1 MMISHWLA
9 KQLSL
14 QTVSQAPS
22 SLPLVCIVC
31 TCLSVLVPTHWG
43 GMSVVIYI
51 LYDFFL
57 KQSLSSCCISEALFC
72 ICSKNTSLHSAL
84 WKATHCIQ
92 PTLKK
97 QLVWDFPLL
106 KLPEHYVFNGR
117 PKKDVWTSVMKVNIL
132 RAAER
137 CMLSCC
143 ALCGLSQTADKRQA
157 AGGPHCWRRGTAIN
171 VNRPHAPAALN
182 ERITMV
188 KRAIDG
194 CIQCCHQ
201 SAHDVRPSAMRA
213 LFVFICACV
222 RFDLVENGDGTSV

>member
-1 MMISHWLA
+1 
-9 KQLSL
+9 
-14 QTVSQAPS
+14 
-22 SLPLVCIVC
+22 
-31 TCLSVLVPTHWG
+31 
-43 GMSVVIYI
+43 MSVVIYI

-57 KQSLSSCCISEALFC
+57 NSQLSSCWISEALFC

-117 PKKDVWTSVMKVNIL
+117 PKKNVWTSVMKVNIL

-143 ALCGLSQTADKRQA
+143 ALCGLSETADKRQA
-157 AGGPHCWRRGTAIN
+157 AG
-171 VNRPHAPAALN
+171 AALL
-182 ERITMV
+182 EE
-188 KRAIDG
+188 
-194 CIQCCHQ
+194 
-201 SAHDVRPSAMRA
+201 
-213 LFVFICACV
+213 
-222 RFDLVENGDGTSV
+222 ENGDKCQQAECTSSPQWEDNHGEKGDWWLHPAPPSIGAWCSILGHESIVCFYLCLCEVWSGGERWWNKCLDPFTFLWIRNKTMQKYSVLQVKVPYLFINDTH